1 MLAATPL
8 ELFARLAELGISVA
22 NCEHPPVFTV
32 EESRALRGNLP
43 GGHCKN
49 LFLKDKKGHL
59 WLLVVLE
66 ELSVNLKVVRSLIDS
81 KQLSFAKTELLTE
94 VLGVDAGAV
103 TPFALINDK
112 VGRVNVVLQREMLKH
127 KFLNYHPLVNT
138 ATTTIG
144 SDDLLKFIRACGHTP
159 KIISL
164 ASEQ

>member
-1 MLAATPL
+1 M
-8 ELFARLAELGISVA
+8 A
-22 NCEHPPVFTV
+22 NYEHPPVFTV
-32 EESRALRGNLP
+32 EQSRALRGNLP

-66 ELSVNLKVVRSLIDS
+66 ELSVNLKVVRRLIDS
-81 KQLSFAKTELLTE
+81 KQLSFAKIELLTE

-112 VGRVNVVLQREMLKH
+112 VCRVNVVLQREMLKH
-127 KFLNYHPLVNT
+127 EFLNYHPLVNT
-138 ATTTIG
+138 TTTTIG

>member
-1 MLAATPL
+1 M
-8 ELFARLAELGISVA
+8 
-22 NCEHPPVFTV
+22 FTV
-32 EESRALRGNLP
+32 EQSRALRGNLP

-66 ELSVNLKVVRSLIDS
+66 ELSVNLKVVRRLIDS
-81 KQLSFAKTELLTE
+81 KQLSFAKIELLTE

-112 VGRVNVVLQREMLKH
+112 VCRVNVVLQREMLKH
-127 KFLNYHPLVNT
+127 EFLNYHPLVNT
-138 ATTTIG
+138 TTTTIG